1 MQCSNCGHE
10 GDEKYCGQCGQPLR
24 VERIRLPQLLH
35 DLVHTFT
42 HFEKGFLFTLKQLV
56 LHPGKMQRSYLAGA
70 RSAHQ
75 KPFPFFVICG
85 TVCALVLFRLY
96 QPERNNEQEEFF
108 KHYYVFVQT
117 AMLPVYALVAW
128 LFFFRSKFY
137 YAEILVMNV
146 YMVGMMMLF
155 VIPINLFHNY
165 LSNGVI
171 SLLEIILLALYNV
184 WTYIQFFPG
193 RHPWLTAIRSVINIF
208 ISYLLFQEV
217 SNLVIGW
224 LVR

>member
-1 MQCSNCGHE
+1 
-10 GDEKYCGQCGQPLR
+10 
-24 VERIRLPQLLH
+24 
-35 DLVHTFT
+35 
-42 HFEKGFLFTLKQLV
+42 
-56 LHPGKMQRSYLAGA
+56 
-70 RSAHQ
+70 
-75 KPFPFFVICG
+75 
-85 TVCALVLFRLY
+85 
-96 QPERNNEQEEFF
+96 
-108 KHYYVFVQT
+108 
-117 AMLPVYALVAW
+117 
-128 LFFFRSKFY
+128 
-137 YAEILVMNV
+137 
-146 YMVGMMMLF
+146 MVGMMMLF

-171 SLLEIILLALYNV
+171 SLLEIILLALYTV